1 MREIVTHRLSGH
13 RDAVRYI
20 RDTVPE
26 AVRLVRQAKSGP
38 MPRTRW
44 VLTTLDGLH
53 EVGAESIGRAV
64 GVPRS
69 VWENDTL
76 HGEHGPSDR
85 PYAYTV
91 IAPHGVDILIA
102 VREALDV
109 LDGVLVHEPVHAL
122 QIGRA
127 RRDETAFMLHEYGVH
142 PLSAWQLRRAHQR
155 RRHDEA
161 EAQRIE
167 HRLLARL

>member
-1 MREIVTHRLSGH
+1 MEITTYRLSGH
-13 RDAVRYI
+13 RDTVRYV
-20 RDTVPE
+20 RDTAPQ

-38 MPRTRW
+38 MPRIRW
-44 VLTTLDGLH
+44 VLTTLEGLQ

-69 VWENDTL
+69 VWENDVL
-76 HGEHGPSDR
+76 HGERGPSAR
-85 PYAYTV
+85 PYACTV

-127 RRDETAFMLHEYGVH
+127 RRDEVAFMLHEYGVQ
-142 PLSAWQLRRAHQR
+142 PLSPWRLRRTHQR
-155 RRHDEA
+155 RRQDEA

-167 HRLLARL
+167 RRLLSRL